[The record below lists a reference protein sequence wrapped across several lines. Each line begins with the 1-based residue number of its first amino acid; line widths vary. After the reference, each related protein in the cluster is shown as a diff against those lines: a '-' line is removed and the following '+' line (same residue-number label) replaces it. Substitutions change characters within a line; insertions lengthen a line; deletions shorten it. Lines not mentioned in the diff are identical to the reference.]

1 MEDQRHRIVPA
12 FEKNGLA
19 QLLPHIVG
27 HTPIFATL
35 EGATR
40 EDEIEAWLAENQP
53 GTQFAILDNNA
64 SEFRGDL
71 RSHLIHINDQVGLM
85 CHRCRQMH

>member
-1 MEDQRHRIVPA
+1 
-12 FEKNGLA
+12 
-19 QLLPHIVG
+19 LLPHIVG

-53 GTQFAILDNNA
+53 GTQFAILDDDA

-71 RSHLIHINDQVGLM
+71 RSHLIHINDQVGLSATDADKCIKM
-85 CHRCRQMH
+85 LRTKPI